1 MKTYG
6 QRRFWARTIDG
17 ALLCFPFLF
26 GMVQVAEAVERG
38 LADSTAGSLVLS
50 ILGTAS
56 ALIIEPILIS
66 KYGFTPGKWVMSLR
80 VLKKDGTLLTHREAL
95 TRTFHAVAQGLGFSI
110 RGVVFIALGY
120 QCYKLWKDKE
130 SSWDAALDTACLL
143 ETDFASNDVI
153 VNYTA
158 QDVEAELETI
168 AAEEAQFE
176 AEPLENEEA
185 EEAVV
190 EEELADV
197 VDISAS
203 ATEIPQGEES
213 ESLALELDLNEEK
226 AA

>member
-6 QRRFWARTIDG
+6 QRRFWARIIDG

-38 LADSTAGSLVLS
+38 LADSTAGSIVLS
-50 ILGTAS
+50 VLGTAS
-56 ALIIEPILIS
+56 ALIIEPILLS

-80 VLKKDGTLLTHREAL
+80 VFKKDGSLLTHREAL
-95 TRTFHAVAQGLGFSI
+95 TRTFHAIAQGLGFSI

-143 ETDFASNDVI
+143 ETDFASNGVI
-153 VNYTA
+153 VNYA
-158 QDVEAELETI
+158 EQDIESELETI
-168 AAEEAQFE
+168 AAEEATYE
-176 AEPLENEEA
+176 AGPLEYEDVEEPVA
-185 EEAVV
+185 EEA
-190 EEELADV
+190 LAEV
-197 VDISAS
+197 IDISAA
-203 ATEIPQGEES
+203 ATQLEEVDDGLS
-213 ESLALELDLNEEK
+213 LDLDEEK